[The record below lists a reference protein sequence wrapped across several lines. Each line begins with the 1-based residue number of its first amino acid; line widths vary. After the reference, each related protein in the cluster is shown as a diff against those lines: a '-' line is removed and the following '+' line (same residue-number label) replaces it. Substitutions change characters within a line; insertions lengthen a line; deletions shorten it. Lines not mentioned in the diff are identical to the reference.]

1 MSNLLAGKV
10 VLISGSSRGIGAA
23 IAKGFA
29 KSGANVVIN
38 YRKSEEQARAVA
50 DYCTSQGIQAIL
62 AKGDVTRQEGVHQV
76 VKKTLDNFGRL
87 DVLVNNVFSPFQFDA
102 EKRKKVWQLSWEDYE
117 RQLEGGLKSTYL
129 LTQAVL
135 ETMMENNS
143 GSIINMVSNLVADPV
158 VPYADYITTKA
169 GIVGYTKSMAKDL
182 GVFNIRVNG
191 VAPGLVYPTD
201 STKTT
206 KEILKEKIIE
216 STPLARMV
224 QVEDVV
230 GPVLF
235 LASDWSKMMTGQILY
250 VDGGL
255 VMPG

>member
-1 MSNLLAGKV
+1 MLAGKV

-117 RQLEGGLKSTYL
+117 R
-129 LTQAVL
+129 
-135 ETMMENNS
+135 
-143 GSIINMVSNLVADPV
+143 
-158 VPYADYITTKA
+158 
-169 GIVGYTKSMAKDL
+169 
-182 GVFNIRVNG
+182 
-191 VAPGLVYPTD
+191 
-201 STKTT
+201 
-206 KEILKEKIIE
+206 
-216 STPLARMV
+216 
-224 QVEDVV
+224 
-230 GPVLF
+230 
-235 LASDWSKMMTGQILY
+235 
-250 VDGGL
+250 
-255 VMPG
+255 